1 MHATARREL
10 VEPLTTPLLPT
21 PGNHDDRDLMRSTIP
36 DMPWVDAE
44 HASWVT
50 TVRSGIVDGAARALR
65 VMSGHLRRPITSS
78 VDVIERIG

>member
-1 MHATARREL
+1 
-10 VEPLTTPLLPT
+10 
-21 PGNHDDRDLMRSTIP
+21 
-36 DMPWVDAE
+36 MPWVDAE

-78 VDVIERIG
+78 VAVIERIG